1 MSEPYFSGWHR
12 KKIFLA
18 AFALLVSTASFLA
31 WQHYFPVT
39 AGAGWTWKIYLDDVE
54 LVSALARDEQGI
66 LYLTQEFNKQRG
78 KLLKQLPNGALQE
91 VMAGL
96 DKPDGLA
103 TFRGGMLIS
112 QESAESP
119 VLWLHQGQKTELFR
133 GRHIEG
139 IASDE
144 KLIYAIEDVSAVG
157 RLLRY
162 DPATRQVDVLR
173 DDLNVG
179 EGLAICP
186 DGRIFYSEKKSGWI
200 KLYRPAL
207 AVDPV
212 AHGGLNQPGFLLCNE
227 EGLWIAEDA
236 THGARLLQADA
247 SGTLSIVL
255 DHLRSGQTILPIAP
269 GRLLVAEQGR
279 KRILEI
285 SRIPSGKP

>member
-1 MSEPYFSGWHR
+1 MPFAASWHR
-12 KKIFLA
+12 KMIFLA
-18 AFALLVSTASFLA
+18 AVAFMVSTAFFLA

-39 AGAGWTWKIYLDDVE
+39 AGEGWTWKIYLDDIDR
-54 LVSALARDEQGI
+54 VSALARDEQGT
-66 LYLTQEFNKQRG
+66 LYLTQERNNQRG
-78 KLLKQLPNGALQE
+78 KLLKQLPNGTLQE

-103 TFRGGMLIS
+103 IFRSGILIS
-112 QESAESP
+112 QESSESP

-139 IASDE
+139 IASDG
-144 KLIYAIEDVSAVG
+144 KFIYAIEDVSQAG

-162 DPATRQVDVLR
+162 DSETRQVGVLR
-173 DDLNVG
+173 EDLKVG

-207 AVDPV
+207 DVDPV
-212 AHGGLNQPGFLLCNE
+212 AHGGLNQPGFLLCNQ
-227 EGLWIAEDA
+227 EGLWITEDA
-236 THGARLLQADA
+236 THGARLLHADTG
-247 SGTLSIVL
+247 GTLLVIL
-255 DHLRSGQTILPIAP
+255 EHLRSGQTILSVAP

-285 SRIPSGKP
+285 SRIPPGKQ

>member
-1 MSEPYFSGWHR
+1 
-12 KKIFLA
+12 
-18 AFALLVSTASFLA
+18 
-31 WQHYFPVT
+31 
-39 AGAGWTWKIYLDDVE
+39 
-54 LVSALARDEQGI
+54 
-66 LYLTQEFNKQRG
+66 
-78 KLLKQLPNGALQE
+78 
-91 VMAGL
+91 
-96 DKPDGLA
+96 
-103 TFRGGMLIS
+103 
-112 QESAESP
+112 

-144 KLIYAIEDVSAVG
+144 KFIYAIEDVSQAG

-173 DDLNVG
+173 EDLKVG

-207 AVDPV
+207 DVDPV
-212 AHGGLNQPGFLLCNE
+212 AHGGLNQPGFLLCNQ
-227 EGLWIAEDA
+227 EGLWITEDA
-236 THGARLLQADA
+236 THGARLLHADTG
-247 SGTLSIVL
+247 GTLLVIL
-255 DHLRSGQTILPIAP
+255 EHLRSGQTILSVAP

-285 SRIPSGKP
+285 SRIPPGKQ

>member
-1 MSEPYFSGWHR
+1 MPFAASWHR
-12 KKIFLA
+12 KIIFLA
-18 AFALLVSTASFLA
+18 AFALIVSSASFLA

-39 AGAGWTWKIYLDDVE
+39 AAAGWTWKTYLDDVE
-54 LVSALARDEQGI
+54 LISALARDEQGT

-78 KLLKQLPNGALQE
+78 RLLKQLPNGALQE
-91 VMAGL
+91 MLAGL

-103 TFRGGMLIS
+103 TFRGGILIS
-112 QESAESP
+112 QESTESP

-144 KLIYAIEDVSAVG
+144 KFIYAIEDVAEAG

-162 DPATRQVDVLR
+162 DATTRQVAVLR
-173 DDLNVG
+173 DDLKVG

-186 DGRIFYSEKKSGWI
+186 DGRIFYTEKKSGWI

-212 AHGGLNQPGFLLCNE
+212 AHGGLNQPGFLLCNQ
-227 EGLWIAEDA
+227 EGLWITEDA
-236 THGARLLQADA
+236 THGARLLHADTG
-247 SGTLSIVL
+247 GTLLVIL
-255 DHLRSGQTILPIAP
+255 EHLRSGQTILSVAP

-285 SRIPSGKP
+285 SRIPPGKQ